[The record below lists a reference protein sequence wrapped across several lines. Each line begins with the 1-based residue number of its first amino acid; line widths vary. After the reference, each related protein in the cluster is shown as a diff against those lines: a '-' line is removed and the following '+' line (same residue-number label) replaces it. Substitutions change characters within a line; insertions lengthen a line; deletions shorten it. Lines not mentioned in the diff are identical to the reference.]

1 MSQTSPQ
8 LEYAHLITSQRIASL
23 GTLHDGNPAVS
34 MVPFSE
40 TPDLA
45 SFIIHISGLA
55 QHTQDISHTPRVGL
69 MIAEPDT
76 GARDP
81 QTLMRASI
89 LGNAVK
95 IPRNS
100 GSYKELADLYLKKF
114 PDSATTFSLGDFEL
128 YLIEAKTARFVA
140 GFGKIFNFGPV
151 DFREG
156 AASRAR
162 SQA

>member
-1 MSQTSPQ
+1 MSQISPQ
-8 LEYAHLITSQRIASL
+8 IEYAHLITSQRIASL

-34 MVPFSE
+34 MVAFSE
-40 TPDLA
+40 TPDLS

-69 MIAEPDT
+69 LIAEPDT

-95 IPRNS
+95 ISRNS
-100 GSYKELADLYLKKF
+100 ASYKELTELYLKKF
-114 PDSATTFSLGDFEL
+114 PDSVTTFSLGDFEL
-128 YLIEAKTARFVA
+128 YSIEAKSARFVA

-156 AASRAR
+156 AASR
-162 SQA
+162 SKPQA